1 MGPPVFQYSVLFV
14 CLLSLC
20 FKQDLLK
27 LDLDVRLGARSRGA
41 HVNIYLFI
49 TVIKMAA
56 TL

>member
-1 MGPPVFQYSVLFV
+1 VGAALSSA
-14 CLLSLC
+14 LLSIAAEYHSI
-20 FKQDLLK
+20 